1 MSNATAEKVALVDI
15 VVGEDKCKLVY
26 SDGDSFYVSRET
38 YNRALGTLING
49 SAIDGKEAIR
59 EAFAIEA

>member
-1 MSNATAEKVALVDI
+1 MLDREKQPQLVDI
-15 VVGEDKCKLVY
+15 EVGPEKCLLKY

-59 EAFAIEA
+59 EAFELKA

>member
-1 MSNATAEKVALVDI
+1 MTAVTTKPQLIDI

-26 SDGDSFYVSRET
+26 DDGDSFYVSRET

-59 EAFAIEA
+59 RDFAIEA

>member
-1 MSNATAEKVALVDI
+1 MSEVTVKPNLVNI
-15 VVGEDKCKLVY
+15 EVGDDKCKLVY
-26 SDGDSFYVSRET
+26 DDGDSFYVSRET

-59 EAFAIEA
+59 RDFAIAN